1 MTDVT
6 MRQAR
11 PASRRRTLWLVV
23 VCTVCGIAG
32 GSAADP
38 PRPSVCVPRVSE
50 AAIRCH
56 VEYLAGPELGGRRGP
71 GGQKAAQ
78 YVRDHFADLQ
88 LRPLF
93 GTSYFQ
99 PIHGLDPNGSRQTVV
114 IGRNVGA
121 WLSGCDRRL
130 KDEAILIAAH
140 YDHLGTID
148 GRVYPGADDNASGV
162 AMLLE
167 VARVLSKSQGA
178 LRRSVL
184 FVSFDLEE
192 QMLLGSRWFVAHS
205 PVPLKRIRL
214 AIVADLL
221 GRSLGDLPVSM
232 VFVCGAEHSRRLR
245 TWLRQVQPAGE
256 LELARLAADMI
267 GTRSDYGPFRD
278 RHVPFLFFSTGEHA
292 DYHTPNDVAERVRCA
307 QVARIADVIVQLIQR
322 AANADEPPEWEN
334 GSSVVLDEAKVLSR
348 VTGLLLDPHGHYPLN
363 ALQRA
368 LVERIHRQA
377 ERVAAQK
384 RCSSADRVWL
394 RRSIQLLLVSVF

>member
-1 MTDVT
+1 
-6 MRQAR
+6 
-11 PASRRRTLWLVV
+11 
-23 VCTVCGIAG
+23 
-32 GSAADP
+32 
-38 PRPSVCVPRVSE
+38 
-50 AAIRCH
+50 
-56 VEYLAGPELGGRRGP
+56 
-71 GGQKAAQ
+71 
-78 YVRDHFADLQ
+78 
-88 LRPLF
+88 
-93 GTSYFQ
+93 
-99 PIHGLDPNGSRQTVV
+99 
-114 IGRNVGA
+114 
-121 WLSGCDRRL
+121 
-130 KDEAILIAAH
+130 
-140 YDHLGTID
+140 
-148 GRVYPGADDNASGV
+148 
-162 AMLLE
+162 